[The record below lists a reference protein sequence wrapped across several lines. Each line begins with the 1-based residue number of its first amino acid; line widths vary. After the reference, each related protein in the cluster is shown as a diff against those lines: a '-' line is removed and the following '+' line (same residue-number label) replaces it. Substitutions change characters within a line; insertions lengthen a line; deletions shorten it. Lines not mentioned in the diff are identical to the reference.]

1 MADIKWI
8 KITTDIFNDEK
19 ILLMEQMPDA
29 DSLIVIWFKLLCM
42 AGKENNYG
50 VFMMRN
56 RMPYTEE
63 MLATIFRRP
72 LNTVRMALAT
82 FEAYGMIE
90 IDDDIITIPNW
101 EKHQNIDGMDRVKE
115 QNRIRQQR
123 YRERKKQALLCDNNV
138 TSRNCH
144 GTDKNRKE
152 EEKEEDIDNISD
164 SDESAPAPVK
174 KSKPVKHKHGEYK
187 HVLLTDE
194 EVDKLK
200 KEYGEAMT
208 GNAIVFLDEYI
219 EMKGY
224 KAKSHYLAIRK
235 WVVDAVKE
243 RDQKKG
249 RKEMVPDWMNKKPKN
264 AFNGYSNRSEY
275 DMDSLEKEL
284 FGNEPKTAGNDP
296 EVAAKA
302 EALKKELGGV

>member
-90 IDDDIITIPNW
+90 IDDNIITIPNW
-101 EKHQNIDGMDRVKE
+101 EKHQNIDGMEKVRE
-115 QNRIRQQR
+115 QNRLRKQKQ
-123 YRERKKQALLCDNNV
+123 RERQKQLLLAEKAENHV
-138 TSRNCH
+138 KSRDSH
-144 GTDKNRKE
+144 AIDKIREDKNRI
-152 EEKEEDIDNISD
+152 EEDNDILSD
-164 SDESAPAPVK
+164 SDEPETPAPVK
-174 KSKPVKHKHGEYK
+174 KKPVKHKYGEYNN
-187 HVLLTDE
+187 VLLTDE
-194 EVDKLK
+194 ELSKLK
-200 KEYGEAMT
+200 AEYSDYEERIERLSSYVAST
-208 GNAIVFLDEYI
+208 G
-219 EMKGY
+219 
-224 KAKSHYLAIRK
+224 KAYKSHYATIRNWARK
-235 WVVDAVKE
+235 DAEKP
-243 RDQKKG
+243 G
-249 RKEMVPDWMNKKPKN
+249 RKEVVPSWMKKKPVN
-264 AFNGYSNRSEY
+264 TFNGMSQTSDYN
-275 DMDSLEKEL
+275 MDELEKSL
-284 FGNEPKTAGNDP
+284 FDNDP
-296 EVAAKA
+296 
-302 EALKKELGGV
+302 